1 VLDQFLR
8 AAREK
13 RFEITAYCFMP
24 DHVHLLVSGLTDDSD
39 CRAFI
44 RAMKQ
49 YTGYYFRKATGRAL
63 WQRYGYEHVLRSD
76 LERATTIRYILD
88 NPLRAGL
95 AKRLEDYPFLGSER
109 YTLEELVAQATLS
122 DEARLPMDVAAAGSS

>member
-1 VLDQFLR
+1 
-8 AAREK
+8 
-13 RFEITAYCFMP
+13 MP
-24 DHVHLLVSGLTDDSD
+24 DHVHLLVSGLTEDSD

-109 YTLEELVAQATLS
+109 YTVEELVAQATLS
-122 DEARLPMDVAAAGSS
+122 DEARLPMDVASAGPSG